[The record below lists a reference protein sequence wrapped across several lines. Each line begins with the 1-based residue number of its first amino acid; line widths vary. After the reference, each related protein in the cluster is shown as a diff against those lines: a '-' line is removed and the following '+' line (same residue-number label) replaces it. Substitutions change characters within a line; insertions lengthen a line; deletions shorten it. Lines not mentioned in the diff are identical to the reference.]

1 MRTRGSSIKFVVAA
15 FVALALAGCAEAGDE
30 GASADGAA
38 QASPGRFT
46 FAGGPSGGTFQYYA
60 SGISTLA
67 GRSDLVQARVLARA
81 TGGSV
86 ENLRLVNSGQA
97 DFGVVYAG
105 NVWQGRH
112 GRLEADT
119 VKYEDVRAVAYLY
132 GAPAQLIVRQGSGI
146 ETPADLAG
154 KRVAVGNAGSG
165 AAYNAELF
173 FKQLGIWDQ
182 LQTEFLGY
190 RNAAQAFQNRQIDA
204 FWVFAGFPS
213 AAVLEAALQEDIKL
227 LDTYAAADGAG
238 LFDDFP
244 YFSRVVIPAGTYEG
258 QDEDVQTFQDAALWV
273 ANADVPAQTVNNLL
287 TEVFSEAGLSYMV
300 STHKSAE
307 EMSIEGGTQGVVT
320 PFHAGAEQFWNEH
333 GVEMQPERLPEQQR
347 EAAAANAGA
356 SEGADGV

>member
-1 MRTRGSSIKFVVAA
+1 MRKYFHTLGLG
-15 FVALALAGCAEAGDE
+15 LALVSLLSLGGCADSGSDQAGD
-30 GASADGAA
+30 GQGDAA
-38 QASPGRFT
+38 EQASPGRFT

-60 SGISTLA
+60 SGISTYA
-67 GRSDLVQARVLARA
+67 GRSDLVRARVLARA

-86 ENLRLVNSGQA
+86 ENLRLVNSGEA

-112 GRLEADT
+112 GRLEGDST
-119 VKYEDVRAVAYLY
+119 RYENVRAMAYLY
-132 GAPAQLIVRQGSGI
+132 GAPAQLVVRQGDGI
-146 ETPADLAG
+146 DSPADLAG

-182 LQTEFLGY
+182 LETEFLGY
-190 RNAAQAFQNRQIDA
+190 RNAAQAFQNNQLDA

-227 LDTYAAADGAG
+227 LDTYGPAQEAG
-238 LFDDFP
+238 LFEAYP
-244 YFSRVVIPAGTYEG
+244 YFTQVVIPAGTYEG

-273 ANADVPAQTVNNLL
+273 ANADVPDQTVQNLL
-287 TEVFSEAGLSYMV
+287 TELFSDEGLAYMV

-307 EMSIEGGTQGVVT
+307 EMSVEGGTKGIVT
-320 PFHAGAEQFWNEH
+320 PFHPGAEGYWDEQ
-333 GVEMQPERLPEQQR
+333 GVEMQPERMPGE
-347 EAAAANAGA
+347 
-356 SEGADGV
+356 

>member
-1 MRTRGSSIKFVVAA
+1 MRKRTSSLGLG
-15 FVALALAGCAEAGDE
+15 LALFALLAFTACGESGGEAGGSE
-30 GASADGAA
+30 GEAETTRA
-38 QASPGRFT
+38 RYT

-112 GRLEADT
+112 GLLEGDT
-119 VKYEDVRAVAYLY
+119 TEYQNVMAAAYLY
-132 GAPAQLIVRQGSGI
+132 GAPAQLVVRAGSGI
-146 ETPADLAG
+146 ESPMDLAG
-154 KRVAVGNAGSG
+154 MRVAVGNAGSG
-165 AAYNAELF
+165 AAYNAELY
-173 FKQLGIWDQ
+173 FKQLGIWDE
-182 LQTEFLGY
+182 LETEFLGY
-190 RNAAQAFQNRQIDA
+190 RNAAQAFQNNQLDA

-227 LDTYAAADGAG
+227 LDTYAAGVEAG
-238 LFDDFP
+238 LFEDYP
-244 YFSRVVIPAGTYEG
+244 YFSQVVIPAGTYEG

-273 ANADVPAQTVNNLL
+273 ANADVPAQTVHNLL
-287 TEVFSEAGLSYMV
+287 TEVFSDAGLSYMV

-307 EMSIEGGTQGVVT
+307 EMSIPGGTQGIVT
-320 PFHAGAEQFWNEH
+320 PFHPGAEQFWEEH
-333 GVEMQPERLPEQQR
+333 DVEMQPERMP
-347 EAAAANAGA
+347 AGA
-356 SEGADGV
+356 